1 MSTLMDGQAAL
12 STCPTHCFAATGM
25 APTTRSVACVTTVH
39 VTFGTFFGTRPK
51 TSRSKS
57 STISGRRTFHHCSA
71 VVTFWPFFVT
81 SGSGRS
87 GKGLALAGS

>member
-1 MSTLMDGQAAL
+1 MDGQAEL
-12 STCPTHCFAATGM
+12 STVPRSCLAMTALL
-25 APTTRSVACVTTVH
+25 PTTRSVACVTTVH

-57 STISGRRTFHHCSA
+57 STISGRRTFHHCAA
-71 VVTFWPFFVT
+71 VVTFWPSFVT
-81 SGSGRS
+81 SGSGKS